1 LMLIEPAR
9 VELTS
14 LPEMST
20 GKKPEVW
27 RSSRK

>member
-1 LMLIEPAR
+1 MLITPAR

-14 LPEMST
+14 LSEMMT

-27 RSSRK
+27 RSARK

>member
-1 LMLIEPAR
+1 MLITPAR

-14 LPEMST
+14 LAEMTT

-27 RSSRK
+27 RASGK

>member
-1 LMLIEPAR
+1 MLITPSR

-14 LPEMST
+14 LPEMMT

-27 RSSRK
+27 RASRK